1 MNTSDNNG
9 YAAFLLR
16 VALGVMFLA
25 HGLTKVFVFTIPGTM
40 GFFAQLGYPGWLAYP
55 VILGEVGGGLFLILG
70 IYTRW
75 IALANILILLGTLPV
90 HVPNEWMF
98 ANKGGGWEYPV
109 FLIVASLAVALLGG
123 GAFAYHLPWIKDQA
137 TGANA
142 G

>member
-1 MNTSDNNG
+1 MNTSNNSK

-25 HGLTKVFVFTIPGTM
+25 HGLTKVFVFTIPGTV
-40 GFFAQLGYPGWLAYP
+40 GFFSSVGYPGWLAYP
-55 VILGEVGGGLFLILG
+55 VILGELGGGLFLVFG

-90 HVPNEWMF
+90 HVPNGWMF
-98 ANKGGGWEYPV
+98 TNQGGGWEYPV
-109 FLIVASLAVALLGG
+109 FLIVASVSAALLGDG
-123 GAFAYHLPWIKDQA
+123 KFALRLPWM
-137 TGANA
+137 TEPA